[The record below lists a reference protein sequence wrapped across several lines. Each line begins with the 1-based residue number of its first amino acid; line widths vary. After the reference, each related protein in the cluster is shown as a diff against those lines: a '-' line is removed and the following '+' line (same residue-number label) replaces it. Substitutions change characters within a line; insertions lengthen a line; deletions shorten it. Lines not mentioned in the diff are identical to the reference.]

1 MRLAADTG
9 QVFPLFYIIF
19 ILISK
24 LNDNIFFVSFVAFS
38 ALYGSLKHINI
49 NYF

>member
-1 MRLAADTG
+1 MSLSADTC
-9 QVFPLFYIIF
+9 QVFLFFQIISM
-19 ILISK
+19 LISK